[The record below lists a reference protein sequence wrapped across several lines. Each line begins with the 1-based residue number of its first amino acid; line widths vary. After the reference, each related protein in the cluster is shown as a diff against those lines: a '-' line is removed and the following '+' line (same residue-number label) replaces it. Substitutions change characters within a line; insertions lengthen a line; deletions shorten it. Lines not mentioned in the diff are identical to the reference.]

1 MASSELG
8 LGLGTQTA
16 TDPQAQTK
24 YMLAVAKGNIKRGA
38 GWFDVIAGLS
48 VVNAILAMMGSWVFL
63 AGLGITTVANQV
75 GASFGTSG
83 RAIGFIITL
92 VAAGVFVML
101 GHFAKQG
108 QTWALILG
116 IVFLRSRYGAG
127 SDLHDSG
134 LAHDRLPR
142 LCAVY
147 DRQNIFGHQ
156 TLRAGERAGGCAGH
170 HGLEPHFDQTRR
182 DVACYV

>member
-1 MASSELG
+1 
-8 LGLGTQTA
+8 
-16 TDPQAQTK
+16 
-24 YMLAVAKGNIKRGA
+24 MLAVAKGNIKRGA

-48 VVNAILAMMGSWVFL
+48 VVNAIPAMMGSWVFL

-116 IVFLRSRYGAG
+116 IVFYAL
-127 SDLHDSG
+127 DTVLV
-134 LAHDRLPR
+134 L
-142 LCAVY
+142 
-147 DRQNIFGHQ
+147 IFMTQAWLIIPFPPYHLFLIP
-156 TLRAGERAGGCAGH
+156 TPFFSLKLYKH
-170 HGLEPHFDQTRR
+170 LTSH
-182 DVACYV
+182 

>member
-63 AGLGITTVANQV
+63 AGLGISTIAGRLSGPTV
-75 GASFGTSG
+75 
-83 RAIGFIITL
+83 GFIVAL
-92 VAAGVFVML
+92 VAAGVFVVL
-101 GHFAKQG
+101 GYFTKQG
-108 QTWALILG
+108 EKWALVMG
-116 IVFLRSRYGAG
+116 IVFYGLDTALVLLRVPQAWLMIAFHAYALFMIAKTFSAIKLYEQAKEQAAAQGIM
-127 SDLHDSG
+127 
-134 LAHDRLPR
+134 
-142 LCAVY
+142 V
-147 DRQNIFGHQ
+147 
-156 TLRAGERAGGCAGH
+156 
-170 HGLEPHFDQTRR
+170 
-182 DVACYV
+182 